1 MKFNEFVEKIKT
13 MGGVDT
19 DGYYGKQCMDLYNYY
34 CNNVLGV
41 QNVGAD
47 CAKNILY
54 NQNVLNAVDVI
65 ENYPEFIVQKGDIVV
80 FRNIGQYGHVAICLG
95 PADLNGF
102 KCIEQNWSNTRQ
114 LEEVWHDYLYGNPV
128 FLRPKNQ
135 ANIVDKTVEELAQEV
150 IAGVW
155 GNGEERVNR
164 LTQAGYNAK
173 EVQNKVNDMLNSNR
187 KSIQELAQEVIAGKW
202 GVGDDR
208 YQRLTKAGYD
218 YNEVQARVNQLI

>member
-1 MKFNEFVEKIKT
+1 MKFNEFVEKVKA

-34 CNNVLGV
+34 CNNVLGI

-47 CAKNILY
+47 CAKNILK
-54 NQNVLNAVDVI
+54 NQNIINNVEVI

-80 FRNIGQYGHVAICLG
+80 FRNIGTYGHVAICLG
-95 PADLNGF
+95 PADLMGF

-135 ANIVDKTVEELAQEV
+135 ENIKENVPYLIQITCDALNIRTGPGTNYPISKDEVHCIRDKKNYTIVEEKDGWGRLKSG
-150 IAGVW
+150 AGW
-155 GNGEERVNR
+155 ICLE
-164 LTQAGYNAK
+164 Y
-173 EVQNKVNDMLNSNR
+173 
-187 KSIQELAQEVIAGKW
+187 
-202 GVGDDR
+202 
-208 YQRLTKAGYD
+208 TKK
-218 YNEVQARVNQLI
+218 I

>member
-1 MKFNEFVEKIKT
+1 MKFDEFVEKVKA

-47 CAKNILY
+47 CAKNILK
-54 NQNVLNAVDVI
+54 NQNILNAVEVI

-80 FRNIGQYGHVAICLG
+80 FRKIGQYGHVAICLG
-95 PADLNGF
+95 PADINGY

-114 LEEVWHDYLYGNPV
+114 LEEVWHDYLNYNPI

-135 ANIVDKTVEELAQEV
+135 ENIKDNDVPYIVQVTADALNVRTGPGTNYPIASHKNHCIRDKGKYTIVEEKGNWGRLKSG
-150 IAGVW
+150 AGW
-155 GNGEERVNR
+155 IC
-164 LTQAGYNAK
+164 LDY
-173 EVQNKVNDMLNSNR
+173 
-187 KSIQELAQEVIAGKW
+187 
-202 GVGDDR
+202 
-208 YQRLTKAGYD
+208 TKK
-218 YNEVQARVNQLI
+218 I